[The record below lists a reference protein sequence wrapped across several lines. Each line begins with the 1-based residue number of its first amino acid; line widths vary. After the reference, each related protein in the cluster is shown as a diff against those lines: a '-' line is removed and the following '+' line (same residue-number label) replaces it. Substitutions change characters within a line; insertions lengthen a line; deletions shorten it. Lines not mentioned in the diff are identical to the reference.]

1 MELIKNKVTVAF
13 SYQLS
18 LGLIALLIA
27 FLPKMVVLGFI
38 LMFVSIIFGIK
49 TKQVKFQ
56 VDSILLSFTLL
67 YLAYLIGCIFTHDA
81 EAAGKYLEYKLSF
94 ILVPILFSFRPKF
107 KVNITFPIVGLSIG
121 IIASSLLGLIKALSI
136 YSETKIALTSFTS
149 SNICIDHPSYFAA
162 MTTVSIAGIWFLHK
176 NKIAGFTGNWVFIY
190 MVFALSMLCLSYAMA
205 GILFL
210 LLVTSWVV
218 LRWVYT
224 KINKWFSLTLLI
236 ALPMLLFFTVTHV
249 SGFKDEM
256 TNSMEALKSYVAD
269 PNKFVEG
276 KNEVLSGDQ
285 VRLVMWTVSAKT
297 WSKNPW
303 GVGTGNVDECLSRE
317 LKRIGQNEL
326 ATLGDQREI
335 RYNPH
340 NQFLQIGL
348 EIGFLGLFI
357 FLYVMLSAIMRGVST
372 KNWFLILIV
381 SCLLFN
387 SLFESMLQRQTGIV
401 FFTFWICLLSVHSN
415 LTRVQSE

>member
-1 MELIKNKVTVAF
+1 MELIKNKVTIAL

-18 LGLIALLIA
+18 LGLIALLMA

-38 LMFVSIIFGIK
+38 FMFASIIFGIK
-49 TKQVKFQ
+49 NKQVKFH
-56 VDSILLSFTLL
+56 VDSVLLSFTLL
-67 YLAYLIGCIFTHDA
+67 YVAYLIGCIFTDNA
-81 EAAGKYLEYKLSF
+81 DAAGKYLEYKLSF
-94 ILVPILFSFRPKF
+94 ILVPLLFSFRPKF
-107 KVNITFPIVGLSIG
+107 NVNLAFPIIGLSIG
-121 IIASSLLGLIKALSI
+121 IMASSLLGILKAISI
-136 YSETKIALTSFTS
+136 YSETKIAFTSFTS
-149 SNICIDHPSYFAA
+149 SNICIDHPTYFAA

-176 NKIAGFTGNWVFIY
+176 NKFAGFTGNWVFIY
-190 MVFALSMLCLSYAMA
+190 LVFALCMLCLSYAMA

-210 LLVTSWVV
+210 LLVTSWII
-218 LRWVYT
+218 LRWIYT
-224 KINKWFSLTLLI
+224 KINRWFFLSLLI
-236 ALPMLLFFTVTHV
+236 IFPILLFFSITNV
-249 SGFKDEM
+249 SGFKDEL
-256 TNSMEALKSYVAD
+256 TNSMEALKSFATD

-276 KNEVLSGDQ
+276 KNEALSGDQ
-285 VRLVMWTVSAKT
+285 VRLVMWTVSVNA

-326 ATLGDQREI
+326 ATLGDNREI

-357 FLYVMLSAIMRGVST
+357 FLYGMISAVRRGLTS

-415 LTRVQSE
+415 LTREQSE

>member
-1 MELIKNKVTVAF
+1 MELIKNKVTFAH

-38 LMFVSIIFGIK
+38 LLFVSIIFGIK
-49 TKQVKFQ
+49 NKQVKFHIDT
-56 VDSILLSFTLL
+56 VLLSFTLL
-67 YLAYLIGCIFTHDA
+67 YVAYLIGCAFTHNSD
-81 EAAGKYLEYKLSF
+81 AAGKYLEYKLSF
-94 ILVPILFSFRPKF
+94 ILVPLLFSFRPKF
-107 KVNITFPIVGLSIG
+107 NVNLAFPIVGLSVG
-121 IIASSLLGLIKALSI
+121 IIASSLLGILKALSI
-136 YSETKIALTSFTS
+136 YSETNIAFTSFTS

-176 NKIAGFTGNWVFIY
+176 NKYSGFTRNWVFIY
-190 MVFALSMLCLSYAMA
+190 MIFALCMLCLSYAMA

-210 LLVTSWVV
+210 LLVTSWII
-218 LRWVYT
+218 LRWIYT
-224 KINKWFSLTLLI
+224 KINPWFSLSLLLVFPI
-236 ALPMLLFFTVTHV
+236 LLFFSVTNV
-249 SGFKDEM
+249 SGFKDEI
-256 TNSMEALKSYVAD
+256 TNSMEALKSYVAN
-269 PNKFVEG
+269 PSKFVEG
-276 KNEVLSGDQ
+276 KNEALSGDH
-285 VRLVMWTVSAKT
+285 VRLVMWTVSVKA
-297 WSKNPW
+297 WSKHPW
-303 GVGTGNVDECLSRE
+303 GVGTGNVDECLSKE
-317 LKRIGQNEL
+317 LKQIGQNEL
-326 ATLGDQREI
+326 ATLGDNGEI

-348 EIGFLGLFI
+348 EIGILGLFV
-357 FLYVMLSAIMRGVST
+357 FLYGLISAIRRGLAN

-415 LTRVQSE
+415 ITREQSE

>member
-1 MELIKNKVTVAF
+1 MELIKNKVTIAL

-18 LGLIALLIA
+18 LGLIALLMA

-38 LMFVSIIFGIK
+38 FMFASIIFGIK
-49 TKQVKFQ
+49 NKQVKFH
-56 VDSILLSFTLL
+56 VDSVLLSFTLL
-67 YLAYLIGCIFTHDA
+67 YVAYLIGCIFTDNA
-81 EAAGKYLEYKLSF
+81 DAAGKYLEYKLSF
-94 ILVPILFSFRPKF
+94 ILVPLLFSFRPKF
-107 KVNITFPIVGLSIG
+107 NVNLAFPIIGLSIG
-121 IIASSLLGLIKALSI
+121 IMASSLLGILKAISI
-136 YSETKIALTSFTS
+136 YSETKIAFTSFTS
-149 SNICIDHPSYFAA
+149 SNICIDHPTYFAA

-176 NKIAGFTGNWVFIY
+176 NKFAGFTGNWVFIFL
-190 MVFALSMLCLSYAMA
+190 VFALCMLCLSYAMA

-210 LLVTSWVV
+210 LLVTSWII
-218 LRWVYT
+218 LRWIYT
-224 KINKWFSLTLLI
+224 KINRWFFLSLLI
-236 ALPMLLFFTVTHV
+236 IFPILLFFSITNV
-249 SGFKDEM
+249 SGFKDEL
-256 TNSMEALKSYVAD
+256 TNSMEALKIFATD

-276 KNEVLSGDQ
+276 KNEALSGDQ
-285 VRLVMWTVSAKT
+285 VRLVMWTVSVNA

-326 ATLGDQREI
+326 ATLGDNREI

-357 FLYVMLSAIMRGVST
+357 FLYGMISAVRRGLTS

-387 SLFESMLQRQTGIV
+387 SLFESMLQRQAGIV

-415 LTRVQSE
+415 LTREQSE

>member
-1 MELIKNKVTVAF
+1 MELIKNKVTVAV

-18 LGLIALLIA
+18 LGLIALLMA

-38 LMFVSIIFGIK
+38 LMFASIIFGIK
-49 TKQVKFQ
+49 NKQVKFH
-56 VDSILLSFTLL
+56 VDSILLSFTVL
-67 YLAYLIGCIFTHDA
+67 YIAYLIGCIFTNNPD
-81 EAAGKYLEYKLSF
+81 AAGRYLEYKLSF
-94 ILVPILFSFRPKF
+94 ILVPLLFSFRPKF
-107 KVNITFPIVGLSIG
+107 NVNLAFPIVGLSIG
-121 IIASSLLGLIKALSI
+121 IMASSLLGILKALSI

-149 SNICIDHPSYFAA
+149 SNICMDHPTYFAA
-162 MTTVSIAGIWFLHK
+162 MTSVSIAGIWFLRK
-176 NKIAGFTGNWVFIY
+176 NKFTGFTRNWVFIY
-190 MVFALSMLCLSYAMA
+190 LVFALSMLCLSYAMA

-210 LLVTSWVV
+210 LLVTSWII
-218 LRWVYT
+218 LKWVYT
-224 KINKWFSLTLLI
+224 KINPWFSLTLLFVFPI
-236 ALPMLLFFTVTHV
+236 LLFFTVTHV
-249 SGFKDEM
+249 SGFKDEI

-269 PNKFVEG
+269 PSKFVEG
-276 KNEVLSGDQ
+276 KNEALSGDQ
-285 VRLVMWTVSAKT
+285 VRLVMWTVSVKA

-317 LKRIGQNEL
+317 LKRIGQDEL
-326 ATLGDQREI
+326 ATLGDNREI

-348 EIGFLGLFI
+348 EIGILGLFV
-357 FLYVMLSAIMRGVST
+357 FLYGMISAIRRGLT
-372 KNWFLILIV
+372 RKNWFLILIV

-415 LTRVQSE
+415 LTRKQSE

>member
-1 MELIKNKVTVAF
+1 MELIKNKVTIAL

-18 LGLIALLIA
+18 LGLIALLMA

-38 LMFVSIIFGIK
+38 FMFASIIFGIK
-49 TKQVKFQ
+49 NKQVKFH
-56 VDSILLSFTLL
+56 VDSVLLSFTLL
-67 YLAYLIGCIFTHDA
+67 YVAYLIGCIFTDNA
-81 EAAGKYLEYKLSF
+81 DAAGKYLEYKLSF
-94 ILVPILFSFRPKF
+94 ILVPLLFSFRPKF
-107 KVNITFPIVGLSIG
+107 NVNLAFPIIGLSIG
-121 IIASSLLGLIKALSI
+121 IMASSLLGILKAISI
-136 YSETKIALTSFTS
+136 YSETKIAFTSFTS
-149 SNICIDHPSYFAA
+149 SNICIDHPTYFAA

-176 NKIAGFTGNWVFIY
+176 NKFAGFTGNWVFIY
-190 MVFALSMLCLSYAMA
+190 LVFALCMLCLSYAMA

-210 LLVTSWVV
+210 LLVTSWII
-218 LRWVYT
+218 LRWIYT
-224 KINKWFSLTLLI
+224 KINRWFFLSLLI
-236 ALPMLLFFTVTHV
+236 IFPILLFFSITNV
-249 SGFKDEM
+249 SGFKDEL
-256 TNSMEALKSYVAD
+256 TNSMEALKSFATD

-276 KNEVLSGDQ
+276 KNEALSGDQ
-285 VRLVMWTVSAKT
+285 VRLVMWTVSVNA

-326 ATLGDQREI
+326 ATLGDNREI

-357 FLYVMLSAIMRGVST
+357 FLYGMISAVRRGLTS

-387 SLFESMLQRQTGIV
+387 SLFESMLQRQAGIV

-415 LTRVQSE
+415 LTREQSE

>member
-1 MELIKNKVTVAF
+1 MELIKNKVTIAL

-18 LGLIALLIA
+18 LGLIALLMA

-38 LMFVSIIFGIK
+38 FMFASIIFGIK
-49 TKQVKFQ
+49 NKQVKFH
-56 VDSILLSFTLL
+56 VDSVLLSFTLL
-67 YLAYLIGCIFTHDA
+67 YVAYLIGCIFTDNA
-81 EAAGKYLEYKLSF
+81 DAAGKYLEYKLSF
-94 ILVPILFSFRPKF
+94 ILVPLLFSFRPKF
-107 KVNITFPIVGLSIG
+107 NVNLAFPIIGLSIG
-121 IIASSLLGLIKALSI
+121 IMASSLLGILKAISI
-136 YSETKIALTSFTS
+136 YSETKIAFTSFTS
-149 SNICIDHPSYFAA
+149 SNICIDHPTYFAA

-176 NKIAGFTGNWVFIY
+176 NKFAGFTGNWVFIY
-190 MVFALSMLCLSYAMA
+190 LVFALCMLCLSYAMA

-210 LLVTSWVV
+210 LLVTSWII
-218 LRWVYT
+218 LRWIYT
-224 KINKWFSLTLLI
+224 KINRWFFLSLLI
-236 ALPMLLFFTVTHV
+236 IFPILLFFSITNV
-249 SGFKDEM
+249 SGFKDEL
-256 TNSMEALKSYVAD
+256 TNSMEALKSFATD

-276 KNEVLSGDQ
+276 KNEALSGDQ
-285 VRLVMWTVSAKT
+285 VRLVMWTVSVNA

-326 ATLGDQREI
+326 ATLGDNREI

-348 EIGFLGLFI
+348 EIGVLGLFI
-357 FLYVMLSAIMRGVST
+357 FLYGMISAVRRGLTS

-415 LTRVQSE
+415 LTREQSE